1 MTRLDTVIKR
11 LMAQRSC
18 LNAAAELLSHMNGP
32 ILELGLG
39 NGRTYDHL
47 RALFPG
53 RDIFAF
59 DREVASH
66 PDCRPDPEHLFLGP
80 MQETLIA
87 AAAKL
92 GPTAVLAHADI
103 GFGDAAATERN
114 VVALGPKI
122 PPLVQSGGMVICDQ
136 SLGRFDELT
145 PVTLPS
151 DVEPGR
157 YHVYRRD

>member
-18 LNAAAELLSHMNGP
+18 LDAAVESLRVLSGHV
-32 ILELGLG
+32 LELGLG

-47 RALFPG
+47 RALFPD
-53 RDIFAF
+53 RDIFVF

-80 MQETLIA
+80 MQETLMA
-87 AAAKL
+87 AVEKL
-92 GPTAVLAHADI
+92 GPTAALAHADI
-103 GFGDAAATERN
+103 GFGDAAATESN

-122 PPLVQSGGMVICDQ
+122 PPLLRPGGLVICDQ
-136 SLGRFDELT
+136 PLDRFEGLT
-145 PVTLPS
+145 SVSPPA

-157 YHVYRRD
+157 YHVYRRE